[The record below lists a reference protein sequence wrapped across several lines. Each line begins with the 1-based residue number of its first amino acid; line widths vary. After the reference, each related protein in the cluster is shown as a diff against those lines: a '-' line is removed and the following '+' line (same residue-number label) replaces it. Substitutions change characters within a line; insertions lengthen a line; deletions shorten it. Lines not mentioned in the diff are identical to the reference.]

1 MVSADWENV
10 CRRSQSWCATVHA
23 VPPDHTVPCRS
34 SSLDVRCRARIRSP
48 RTSSRARTRSRAA
61 SCATVGTTTGVIS
74 SRRSNRARCWAS
86 LASVLT
92 GRRTAAAASTAPLP
106 RTGCCGRSETGP
118 ARSRSVRP
126 RTPPRPGRA
135 APAASPA
142 PPRAADP
149 AAPGTSRLCWHRYRR
164 PPPTL
169 RARPDRRSY
178 ALAAPGPPATV
189 GTTDQVHPRRQPTTT
204 CERGPGPRVRA
215 PPYRLTRHIEQL
227 PATAWQVVRL
237 DRDGAYR
244 RPRVADA
251 PAALSAYPGTVRQL
265 VVTGLGRD
273 APTVLITNDRATSA
287 KQLIERYARRM
298 NIEQRLPESIRSFHG
313 DALSGAV
320 PLNVDLDVALSVLA
334 GAVCASLRRR
344 LTGYH
349 HATPDT
355 LQRRF
360 LSTTGTIENHHDT
373 I

>member
-92 GRRTAAAASTAPLP
+92 RSPDGRCSFDGAATTHRMLWSV
-106 RTGCCGRSETGP
+106 RTGP

-149 AAPGTSRLCWHRYRR
+149 AGPGTSRLCWHRYRR

-215 PPYRLTRHIEQL
+215 PPYRLRRSYAEWVLRTVIQGAEDFRISGENVKIPPH
-227 PATAWQVVRL
+227 PAEGTDMRIRTPL
-237 DRDGAYR
+237 L
-244 RPRVADA
+244 
-251 PAALSAYPGTVRQL
+251 AAA
-265 VVTGLGRD
+265 
-273 APTVLITNDRATSA
+273 AAA
-287 KQLIERYARRM
+287 M
-298 NIEQRLPESIRSFHG
+298 
-313 DALSGAV
+313 
-320 PLNVDLDVALSVLA
+320 LA
-334 GAVCASLRRR
+334 GAALPASAAPVDTVTTFT
-344 LTGYH
+344 LT
-349 HATPDT
+349 
-355 LQRRF
+355 
-360 LSTTGTIENHHDT
+360 
-373 I
+373 